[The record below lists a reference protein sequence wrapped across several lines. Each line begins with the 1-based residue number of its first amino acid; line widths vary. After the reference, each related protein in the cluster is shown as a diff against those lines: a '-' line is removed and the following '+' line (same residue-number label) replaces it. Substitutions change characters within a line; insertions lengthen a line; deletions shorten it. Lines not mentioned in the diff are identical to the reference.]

1 MASACDE
8 AADTCV
14 QPSACASI
22 WYTQQCA
29 VCCRKLRC
37 YTSQST
43 DAVFTAAEQTCYY
56 QRDGPPLWFCGK
68 RCHRL
73 YEPWINVMEDC
84 VSDAGADYAGLEW
97 AAEEAKTDCR
107 QKLRAVRLF
116 VGVCRAVGKLLL
128 LHRRSM
134 ERVYAPC
141 GAGYREAKHDFFAA
155 VARSICE

>member
-1 MASACDE
+1 
-8 AADTCV
+8 
-14 QPSACASI
+14 
-22 WYTQQCA
+22 
-29 VCCRKLRC
+29 
-37 YTSQST
+37 
-43 DAVFTAAEQTCYY
+43 
-56 QRDGPPLWFCGK
+56 
-68 RCHRL
+68 
-73 YEPWINVMEDC
+73 MEDC